1 MTGIDVDI
9 IVITYNHEKLIE
21 RCLKSIINQKT
32 NKKIRIII
40 NDDCSNDLTASVI
53 NKIIAKE
60 KNQKNIY
67 FDFKSHQKNIGMHE
81 NFFDAFSR
89 AEARYISF
97 CEGDDGYHDPLKL
110 EKQID
115 FLERNQDYFLC
126 FHDAYI
132 YDLNN
137 NIRGKF
143 STGRKAINSAIS
155 QEISLKNMIESPLRA
170 WHINTILVRNINLP
184 SIEELKWIR
193 KHPVVDFPFLT
204 MLFSRGR
211 CYYLAEQLSYYRTN
225 PDSITQTRSH
235 NFKYFMKINKMLTET
250 NEKTNFI
257 HKRSFAKKQI
267 SNLYHFFS
275 NTSEKN
281 FIYFLLL
288 FLPRILLSNYS
299 QHTYKDHLY
308 LIRKRAKKCF
318 GFL

>member
-97 CEGDDGYHDPLKL
+97 CEGDDGYHD
-110 EKQID
+110 
-115 FLERNQDYFLC
+115 
-126 FHDAYI
+126 AYI

-211 CYYLAEQLSYYRTN
+211 CYYLAEQLSYYRT
-225 PDSITQTRSH
+225 RSH